1 MSMQERWDFNKILVH
16 PTEGS
21 LSNVVVTVEFK
32 YSMTDNVHWQSYYG
46 SATLS
51 SPSPGPDFI
60 DFEDITYD
68 EMVNLVKTGLGDEFD
83 TIQAEVTAGLANPLV
98 PLNAP
103 WISTDTPGLSEEDA
117 AADELE
123 EVGQIEN
130 PT

>member
-1 MSMQERWDFNKILVH
+1 MKEEWDFNKILVH

-21 LSNVVVTVEFK
+21 LTNVVVTIEFK
-32 YSMTDNVHWQSYYG
+32 YSMTDDVRWQSYYG

-68 EMVNLVKTGLGDEFD
+68 QMVTLVKTGLGDEFA

-98 PLNAP
+98 PLRAP
-103 WISTDTPGLSEEDA
+103 WISGEPTGLSEEVVLSE
-117 AADELE
+117 ELE
-123 EVGQIEN
+123 DIGQIED